1 MIAKQFPP
9 CALLLH
15 FLAQTL
21 PNNINQLRL
30 VIFTGEFL
38 NNILTKNSWI
48 KFG

>member
-21 PNNINQLRL
+21 PNNINQMP
-30 VIFTGEFL
+30 TGEFL